1 MSAGGGASS
10 SKAGGLNDGV
20 RSMCMGRCWRAF
32 AEDAIP
38 LICAVGGRGSVGLVK
53 GPGWGIGAL
62 LFAAFMAFMAG

>member
-1 MSAGGGASS
+1 MSAGGGTSS

-38 LICAVGGRGSVGLVK
+38 LMCAVGGRGSVGLVT
-53 GPGWGIGAL
+53 GGS
-62 LFAAFMAFMAG
+62 